1 MIKMSKIFDSAIA
14 SFTIGVL
21 ITFFI
26 LMFNPFRYLFK
37 TELLLMKSTLYNIL
51 ISPFGLVR
59 FKHFFLADIFTS
71 MV

>member
-1 MIKMSKIFDSAIA
+1 MAG
-14 SFTIGVL
+14 FTIGVI
-21 ITFFI
+21 ITFLI

-37 TELLLMKSTLYNIL
+37 TELLLMRNTLYNIM
-51 ISPFGLVR
+51 IAPFGLVR